1 MQKVLI
7 VLSSLLILCSCKSK
21 SRSEA
26 DINKDMKAL
35 ADATQRDKVE
45 EPDTQDDK
53 TTRAWLTGKE
63 WKAES
68 GDAPMEFLRFK
79 SADSVEM
86 KSSTSKW
93 SYKDKNFSV
102 FGASWPMEKVSDTS
116 FTLYVDPTKKTYQYN
131 IVRNL

>member
-7 VLSSLLILCSCKSK
+7 VLSSLLILSSCKSK

-26 DINKDMKAL
+26 DINKDMKTL
-35 ADATQRDKVE
+35 ADATHGDKVE
-45 EPDTQDDK
+45 EPDTEDDK
-53 TTRAWLTGKE
+53 TTRTWLTGKE

-86 KSSTSKW
+86 KTSTSKW
-93 SYKDKNFSV
+93 TYKNKNFTM
-102 FGASWPMEKVSDTS
+102 FGVSWPMKKVSDSS
-116 FTLYVDPTKKTYQYN
+116 FTLYVDPTKKTFQYN
-131 IVRNL
+131 MVQIL